1 MSSARTDPDR
11 RAATRVGWGALLVGT
26 AVMSGIYA
34 PQPLLAEIARAFD
47 RTAFEANLVVSMT
60 TLGIAL
66 GVFPMAAVSARFGRG
81 RTIACGLAASFLL
94 TIATAT
100 VAAWPVLVGVRT
112 LAGIASSA
120 VLVSAVVWATESVPA
135 RWGRR
140 AAGLYVAG
148 TTAGGMLGRLVAGIV
163 ADVWGWRA
171 GLVAV
176 DAAVLVTA
184 VVGLL
189 LVVRNAARSQGAEE
203 LRTPVVRRAGGRLL
217 RVRLYALAFLATA
230 VYVGVFNAIVFRMLA
245 PPFSLSLTF
254 TSMLFLSYLAGTLS
268 SMRTG
273 ALLDRLGLRATV
285 GAGIATMIVGVGLTL
300 IDDLLA
306 VIAGL
311 LSLAAGFFVAHAASS
326 ATVPAISPVPTT
338 GSAWYTLLYY
348 AGSSAGALALGAAWD
363 AGRWPGVATVAA
375 MSVASALVIALTLP
389 RAVLPRTADPS
400 TIPLDK
406 GEPS

>member
-1 MSSARTDPDR
+1 MTPDVSEA
-11 RAATRVGWGALLVGT
+11 RAARGVGWGALLVGT

-34 PQPLLAEIARAFD
+34 PQPLLAEVAAEFD

-66 GVFPMAAVSARFGRG
+66 GVFPMAAISARAGRG
-81 RTIACGLAASFLL
+81 RTIAWGLAASFLL
-94 TIATAT
+94 TLATA
-100 VAAWPVLVGVRT
+100 VVSAWPVLVVVRM
-112 LAGIASSA
+112 LMGIASSA

-135 RWGRR
+135 LWGRR

-163 ADVWGWRA
+163 ADAWGWRA
-171 GLVAV
+171 GLVVV

-184 VVGLL
+184 VAGLL
-189 LVVRNAARSQGAEE
+189 LVARNAAPASALPRSA
-203 LRTPVVRRAGGRLL
+203 RAHAPRAGGRFL
-217 RVRLYALAFLATA
+217 RVRMYTLAFLATA

-254 TSMLFLSYLAGTLS
+254 TSMLFVSYLAGTLS

-285 GAGIATMIVGVGLTL
+285 GAGLVTMLVGVGLTFVEHL
-300 IDDLLA
+300 VA

-311 LSLAAGFFVAHAASS
+311 VALAAGFFVAHAASS
-326 ATVPAISPVPTT
+326 ATVPTISPVPTT

-363 AGRWPGVATVAA
+363 RAQWTGVGIAA
-375 MSVASALVIALTLP
+375 AALGGGALVVSLTLP
-389 RAVLPRTADPS
+389 RVVPPRAGS
-400 TIPLDK
+400 GSHIPLDK
-406 GEPS
+406 GDLP